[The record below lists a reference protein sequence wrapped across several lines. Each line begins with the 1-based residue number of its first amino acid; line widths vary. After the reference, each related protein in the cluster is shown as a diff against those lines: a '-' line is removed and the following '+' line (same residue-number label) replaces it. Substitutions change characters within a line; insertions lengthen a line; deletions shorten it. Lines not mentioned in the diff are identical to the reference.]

1 MKIDLSVWNGTYYR
15 IHRNMVKVC
24 KLKID
29 KIIYFCIGYFK
40 WISSLSVLVKNYYL
54 SEHIIFDFP
63 PDKNCIAYF
72 HRTVYTPHYRGH
84 ETWYA
89 RLMVLKKERK
99 KKKKLFDIA
108 QER

>member
-1 MKIDLSVWNGTYYR
+1 MTNFMKIDLSVWNGTYYR
-15 IHRNMVKVC
+15 VHRNMVKVC

-54 SEHIIFDFP
+54 SDIIFDFP

-72 HRTVYTPHYRGH
+72 HCTVHTALQRTRN
-84 ETWYA
+84 
-89 RLMVLKKERK
+89 MVCTFDGIKKRKKEK
-99 KKKKLFDIA
+99 EKIV
-108 QER
+108 